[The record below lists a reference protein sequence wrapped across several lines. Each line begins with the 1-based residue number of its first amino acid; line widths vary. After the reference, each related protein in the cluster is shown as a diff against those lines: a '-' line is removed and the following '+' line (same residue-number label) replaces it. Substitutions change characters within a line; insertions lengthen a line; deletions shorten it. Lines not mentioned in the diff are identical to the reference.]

1 MDRDTLLYSK
11 RITSED
17 PLYSAG
23 DAAQCYVAA
32 GMGESLG
39 ENGCIY
45 MDG

>member
-17 PLYSAG
+17 LLYSAG
-23 DAAQCYVAA
+23 NAAQCYVAA

-39 ENGCIY
+39 ENGY
-45 MDG
+45 MYTDG